1 MQQPSSVHGTA
12 NWTSGILTGVN
23 PARPFDPAAI
33 TRPDER
39 LMKYYVIVALFS
51 LVAFPITLFVLWV
64 KYRTLRYRFDDEGIW
79 RAQGLLW
86 RSEVNITYRRIQDI
100 HLTNGLLQRWMGLST
115 VSIQTAAGS
124 ASPEVTIE
132 GVLEA
137 EALRDFL
144 YTKMRGVRDRSPAT
158 AARVGAPAAGAAVK
172 AHDGVDD
179 EALALLIDIRDALR
193 RIEARGAPPAAKP
206 GGPR

>member
-1 MQQPSSVHGTA
+1 MST
-12 NWTSGILTGVN
+12 
-23 PARPFDPAAI
+23 ARPFDPAAI

-39 LMKYYVIVALFS
+39 LMTYYVVVALLS
-51 LVAFPITLFVLWV
+51 LVAFPITLFVLWI

-100 HLTNGLLQRWMGLST
+100 HLTNGLLQRWFGLAT

-144 YTKMRGVRDRSPAT
+144 YTKMRGVRD
-158 AARVGAPAAGAAVK
+158 GAPAARPAIG
-172 AHDGVDD
+172 
-179 EALALLIDIRDALR
+179 R
-193 RIEARGAPPAAKP
+193 PAASAASP
-206 GGPR
+206 TLAAPTSTPMTART

>member
-1 MQQPSSVHGTA
+1 
-12 NWTSGILTGVN
+12 
-23 PARPFDPAAI
+23 
-33 TRPDER
+33 
-39 LMKYYVIVALFS
+39 
-51 LVAFPITLFVLWV
+51 VLWI
-64 KYRTLRYRFDDEGIW
+64 KYRTLRYRFDAEGIW

-100 HLTNGLLQRWMGLST
+100 HLTNGLLQRWFGLAT

-144 YTKMRGVRDRSPAT
+144 YTKMRGVRDRASGARHDAAALTAGPAAAM
-158 AARVGAPAAGAAVK
+158 AARTAVAGK
-172 AHDGVDD
+172 AGDDD

-193 RIEARGAPPAAKP
+193 RLEARGGTP
-206 GGPR
+206 GSPT

>member
-1 MQQPSSVHGTA
+1 MPAATPGT
-12 NWTSGILTGVN
+12 
-23 PARPFDPAAI
+23 PRPFDPSAI

-39 LMKYYVIVALFS
+39 LMKYYAIVALLS
-51 LVAFPITLFVLWV
+51 LVAFPITLFVLWI

-115 VSIQTAAGS
+115 VSIQTASGS
-124 ASPEVTIE
+124 ATPEVTIE
-132 GVLEA
+132 GVLDA

-144 YTKMRGVRDRSPAT
+144 YTKMRGVRDRTPA
-158 AARVGAPAAGAAVK
+158 AAPRLEAPAGGAAVT
-172 AHDGVDD
+172 AHDGGD

-193 RIEARGAPPAAKP
+193 RLEARGGPPRDEP

>member
-1 MQQPSSVHGTA
+1 VSV
-12 NWTSGILTGVN
+12 
-23 PARPFDPAAI
+23 PARPFDPRAI

-39 LMKYYVIVALFS
+39 LMKYYAIVALLS
-51 LVAFPITLFVLWV
+51 LVAFPITLFVLWI

-144 YTKMRGVRDRSPAT
+144 YTKMRGVRDRT
-158 AARVGAPAAGAAVK
+158 PAAAHRSERLAAGTVFAATDGA
-172 AHDGVDD
+172 GD
-179 EALALLIDIRDALR
+179 EALALLVDIRDALR
-193 RIEARGAPPAAKP
+193 RLEARGDPP
-206 GGPR
+206 GTGSGIVR

>member
-1 MQQPSSVHGTA
+1 VSQAP
-12 NWTSGILTGVN
+12 
-23 PARPFDPAAI
+23 RPFDPSTI

-39 LMKYYVIVALFS
+39 LMKYYVAVALLS
-51 LVAFPITLFVLWV
+51 LFAFPITLFVLWI
-64 KYRTLRYRFDDEGIW
+64 KFRTLRYRFDDEGIW

-100 HLTNGLLQRWMGLST
+100 HLTNGLLQRWFGLAT

-144 YTKMRGVRDRSPAT
+144 YTKMRGVRDR
-158 AARVGAPAAGAAVK
+158 AAAAGPGAVTLRPGASAALPAAAA
-172 AHDGVDD
+172 DGD

-193 RIEARGAPPAAKP
+193 RLEARGGTERPS
-206 GGPR
+206 

>member
-1 MQQPSSVHGTA
+1 VST
-12 NWTSGILTGVN
+12 
-23 PARPFDPAAI
+23 ARPFDPAAI

-39 LMKYYVIVALFS
+39 LMKYYVVVALLS

-115 VSIQTAAGS
+115 VSIQTASGS
-124 ASPEVTIE
+124 ATPEVTIE
-132 GVLEA
+132 GVLDA

-144 YTKMRGVRDRSPAT
+144 YTKMRGVRDRTPA
-158 AARVGAPAAGAAVK
+158 AAPRLEGPAAGAAI
-172 AHDGVDD
+172 APHEGAGD
-179 EALALLIDIRDALR
+179 EALALLVDIREALR
-193 RIEARGAPPAAKP
+193 RLEARGGPARTEP
-206 GGPR
+206 GDAR

>member
-1 MQQPSSVHGTA
+1 
-12 NWTSGILTGVN
+12 
-23 PARPFDPAAI
+23 
-33 TRPDER
+33 
-39 LMKYYVIVALFS
+39 MKYYAIVALLS
-51 LVAFPITLFVLWV
+51 LVAFPITLFVLWI

-124 ASPEVTIE
+124 ASPEVTLE

-144 YTKMRGVRDRSPAT
+144 YTKMRGVRDRTPA
-158 AARVGAPAAGAAVK
+158 RPAAAGLAAATVSAATDGA
-172 AHDGVDD
+172 GD
-179 EALALLIDIRDALR
+179 EALALLVDIRDALR
-193 RIEARGAPPAAKP
+193 RLEARGDPPGTAS
-206 GGPR
+206 GNVR

>member
-1 MQQPSSVHGTA
+1 MT
-12 NWTSGILTGVN
+12 
-23 PARPFDPAAI
+23 
-33 TRPDER
+33 
-39 LMKYYVIVALFS
+39 YYTIVAALS
-51 LVAFPITLFVLWV
+51 LIAFPVTLLVLWV

-100 HLTNGLLQRWMGLST
+100 HLTNGLLQRWLGLAT

-144 YTKMRGVRDRSPAT
+144 YTRMRGVRDGGSVKAAIVPAHGE
-158 AARVGAPAAGAAVK
+158 AQVGAG
-172 AHDGVDD
+172 D
-179 EALALLIDIRDALR
+179 EALALLTDIRDALR
-193 RIEARGAPPAAKP
+193 RLEARSTQPGHRPGDGA
-206 GGPR
+206 

>member
-1 MQQPSSVHGTA
+1 MNAAS
-12 NWTSGILTGVN
+12 
-23 PARPFDPAAI
+23 RPFDPSTI

-39 LMKYYVIVALFS
+39 LMKYYLIVALLTVF
-51 LVAFPITLFVLWV
+51 AFPITLFVLWI

-144 YTKMRGVRDRSPAT
+144 YTKMRGVRDRTPD
-158 AARVGAPAAGAAVK
+158 AARRPDALAAGVGVAA
-172 AHDGVDD
+172 ADGEAGD
-179 EALALLIDIRDALR
+179 EALALLVEIRDLLR
-193 RIEARGAPPAAKP
+193 RLESRGSNS
-206 GGPR
+206 GGPA

>member
-1 MQQPSSVHGTA
+1 
-12 NWTSGILTGVN
+12 
-23 PARPFDPAAI
+23 
-33 TRPDER
+33 
-39 LMKYYVIVALFS
+39 MKYYAIVALLS
-51 LVAFPITLFVLWV
+51 LVAFPITLFVLWI

-115 VSIQTAAGS
+115 VSIQTASGS
-124 ASPEVTIE
+124 ATPEVTIE
-132 GVLEA
+132 GVLDA

-144 YTKMRGVRDRSPAT
+144 YTKRRGVRDRTPAASP
-158 AARVGAPAAGAAVK
+158 RLEAPAAGAAVT
-172 AHDGVDD
+172 AHDGGD

-193 RIEARGAPPAAKP
+193 RLEARGGPPRDAP

>member
-1 MQQPSSVHGTA
+1 
-12 NWTSGILTGVN
+12 VN
-23 PARPFDPAAI
+23 LAPRPFDPSAV

-39 LMKYYVIVALFS
+39 LMKYYVIVALLS
-51 LVAFPITLFVLWV
+51 LFAFPITLFVLWI

-86 RSEVNITYRRIQDI
+86 RSEVNVTYRRIQDI
-100 HLTNGLLQRWMGLST
+100 HLTNGLLQRWLGLST

-144 YTKMRGVRDRSPAT
+144 YTKMRGVRDRTPS
-158 AARVGAPAAGAAVK
+158 AARRLEAEPAVRADAGA
-172 AHDGVDD
+172 GTED
-179 EALALLIDIRDALR
+179 EALALLVDIRDALR
-193 RIEARGAPPAAKP
+193 RLESRGAP
-206 GGPR
+206 GGPA

>member
-1 MQQPSSVHGTA
+1 MSDAH
-12 NWTSGILTGVN
+12 
-23 PARPFDPAAI
+23 RPFDPSAV
-33 TRPDER
+33 TRPDPR
-39 LMKYYVIVALFS
+39 LMTYYTIVATFS
-51 LVAFPITLFVLWV
+51 LIAFPVTLFVLWV

-100 HLTNGLLQRWMGLST
+100 HLTNGLLQRWLGLAT

-144 YTKMRGVRDRSPAT
+144 YTKMRGVRDGGSTAKAT
-158 AARVGAPAAGAAVK
+158 AALAA
-172 AHDGVDD
+172 HPTTHVDAGD
-179 EALALLIDIRDALR
+179 EALALLTDIRDALR
-193 RIEARGAPPAAKP
+193 RLEARGAAP
-206 GGPR
+206 GGVSGGGA

>member
-1 MQQPSSVHGTA
+1 
-12 NWTSGILTGVN
+12 
-23 PARPFDPAAI
+23 
-33 TRPDER
+33 
-39 LMKYYVIVALFS
+39 MKYYTVVALLSVF
-51 LVAFPITLFVLWV
+51 AFPITLFVLWI

-124 ASPEVTIE
+124 ASPEATIE

-144 YTKMRGVRDRSPAT
+144 YTKMRGVRDRTPAAAGRPNATAT
-158 AARVGAPAAGAAVK
+158 AAATDGDAG
-172 AHDGVDD
+172 DD
-179 EALALLIDIRDALR
+179 ALALLVEIRDALR
-193 RIEARGAPPAAKP
+193 RLESRGGSPGSPA
-206 GGPR
+206 

>member
-1 MQQPSSVHGTA
+1 LHTQPHMSDQ
-12 NWTSGILTGVN
+12 
-23 PARPFDPAAI
+23 RPFDPSAV
-33 TRPDER
+33 TRPDPR
-39 LMKYYVIVALFS
+39 LMKYYAIVAALS
-51 LVAFPITLFVLWV
+51 LIAFPITLFVLWV

-100 HLTNGLLQRWMGLST
+100 HLTNGLLQRWLGLST

-144 YTKMRGVRDRSPAT
+144 YTRMRGVRDGGSTARAAAPSAAT
-158 AARVGAPAAGAAVK
+158 PVESGDEAG
-172 AHDGVDD
+172 D
-179 EALALLIDIRDALR
+179 EALALLTDIRDALR
-193 RIEARGAPPAAKP
+193 RLEARSANP
-206 GGPR
+206 GGGA

>member
-1 MQQPSSVHGTA
+1 VSTTRPFHPSSV
-12 NWTSGILTGVN
+12 
-23 PARPFDPAAI
+23 
-33 TRPDER
+33 TRPDPR
-39 LMKYYVIVALFS
+39 LMKYYVIVALLS
-51 LVAFPITLFVLWV
+51 LVAFPITLFVLWI

-100 HLTNGLLQRWMGLST
+100 HLTNGLIQRWLGLST
-115 VSIQTAAGS
+115 VSIQTASGS
-124 ASPEVTIE
+124 ATPEVTIE

-144 YTKMRGVRDRSPAT
+144 YTKTRGVRDRTPA
-158 AARVGAPAAGAAVK
+158 AAPRLEAPTAGAAVT
-172 AHDGVDD
+172 AHEGAGD

-193 RIEARGAPPAAKP
+193 RLEARGGPPRAES
-206 GGPR
+206 GDSR

>member
-1 MQQPSSVHGTA
+1 MT
-12 NWTSGILTGVN
+12 
-23 PARPFDPAAI
+23 
-33 TRPDER
+33 
-39 LMKYYVIVALFS
+39 YYWIVAAMS
-51 LVAFPITLFVLWV
+51 LLAFPVTIVVLWI
-64 KYRTLRYRFDDEGIW
+64 KYRTLRYRFDDEGVW

-144 YTKMRGVRDRSPAT
+144 YTKMRGVRD
-158 AARVGAPAAGAAVK
+158 GAPAARKAATPARADPAV
-172 AHDGVDD
+172 APSLATGDD
-179 EALALLIDIRDALR
+179 ETLALLVEIRDGLR
-193 RIEARGAPPAAKP
+193 RLEARLPPGP
-206 GGPR
+206 GGAA

>member
-1 MQQPSSVHGTA
+1 MSDAT
-12 NWTSGILTGVN
+12 
-23 PARPFDPAAI
+23 RPFDPAAI

-39 LMKYYVIVALFS
+39 LMKYYVIVAVLS
-51 LVAFPITLFVLWV
+51 LVAFPITLFVLWL
-64 KYRTLRYRFDDEGIW
+64 KYRTLRYRFDDEGVW

-137 EALRDFL
+137 DALRDFL
-144 YTKMRGVRDRSPAT
+144 YTKMRGVRD
-158 AARVGAPAAGAAVK
+158 GAPAARKSVTPVTAGTAPATSL
-172 AHDGVDD
+172 ASGDD
-179 EALALLIDIRDALR
+179 ETLALLVEIRDGLR
-193 RIEARGAPPAAKP
+193 RLEARLPPGP
-206 GGPR
+206 GGPA

>member
-1 MQQPSSVHGTA
+1 MNGTR
-12 NWTSGILTGVN
+12 G
-23 PARPFDPAAI
+23 FDPSTI

-39 LMKYYVIVALFS
+39 LMKYYVVVALFS
-51 LVAFPITLFVLWV
+51 VFAFPITLFVLWI
-64 KYRTLRYRFDDEGIW
+64 KYRTLRYRFDEEGIW

-86 RSEVNITYRRIQDI
+86 RTEVNITYRRIQDI

-144 YTKMRGVRDRSPAT
+144 YTKMRGVRDLTSSAT
-158 AARVGAPAAGAAVK
+158 HTPAALDSGLANS
-172 AHDGVDD
+172 GD
-179 EALALLIDIRDALR
+179 EALALLIEIRDGLR
-193 RIEARGAPPAAKP
+193 RLEPRG
-206 GGPR
+206 GGPGSPA